1 MSSDETLQKDNVT
14 TEPEAQ
20 ETASSPEQEQP
31 TPTPPSDGQT
41 AESQSSAPNSE
52 APPAEVGATAEP
64 NAERQEEVPAE
75 PEPSQAVSETSAVE
89 QISEPYSPELS
100 QEPAAEPPAHAP
112 ETPSPAPA
120 SSGEPVSAIEQ
131 TPKPPA
137 PESSDPGSE
146 SASSEPAPAVSEPAA
161 ETPPAEPAPAESR
174 PRPQLNP
181 TVDPNAARPVPT
193 LDAGSSPP
201 PPAEEI
207 AAKSDAPLPPPPAH
221 VGPRSMPA
229 EIPKTADL
237 DADMEAQIAALQ
249 ASDEA
254 SGSQPVPA
262 PEQPAAESTDGAP
275 AAPPKEAP
283 PVPTSEE
290 ELEPGYRMPG
300 KVESISGDNVFLNVG
315 FRSPA
320 LVSLRQF
327 DPAKPPEVGQTY
339 QIIVDKFRPDEGLIH
354 ANLPRGKRKV
364 QGNWDAVAVGQVVDC
379 MVTKTNKGG
388 LEITV
393 SSIRGFL
400 PASQV
405 DMYYVPDLEKYVGEK
420 LTVKITE
427 ANKAKRNLIVS
438 RRAYLK
444 EEREAQA
451 QEIWSAL
458 EVGQAKKGVVK
469 TLKDYGA
476 FVDIGGVDGFLHIGE
491 ISWNR
496 IRHPSDVLSEGQ
508 EVDVQI
514 LSLDKD
520 RQRIGLGMRQLSQ
533 NPWDA
538 ATQKFAQGT
547 TVSGRVTRT
556 TDFGAF
562 VELEP
567 GVEGLVHISELDY
580 RRVNK
585 VTDVLNVGDEAE
597 LKVLDLDLGRKRISL
612 SLKALKDKPP
622 ELDKRKPDKKS
633 DEDLAPGGGE
643 GYDRKRKG
651 PLKGGTGG
659 DAPGGLFGNPGDFS
673 G

>member
-1 MSSDETLQKDNVT
+1 MSSDETLQKDHVT
-14 TEPEAQ
+14 TESEAQ

-31 TPTPPSDGQT
+31 T
-41 AESQSSAPNSE
+41 
-52 APPAEVGATAEP
+52 APPEREGHAAEGQSGGPNLEPQAEEVETP
-64 NAERQEEVPAE
+64 APAPEPQQQVPAE
-75 PEPSQAVSETSAVE
+75 TESSQSVSEPVSAVE
-89 QISEPYSPELS
+89 QSSQPYSPDGNPEPAS
-100 QEPAAEPPAHAP
+100 EPAIPAAETPEPPPPKPDEEPAAEQSPPQ
-112 ETPSPAPA
+112 E
-120 SSGEPVSAIEQ
+120 
-131 TPKPPA
+131 
-137 PESSDPGSE
+137 
-146 SASSEPAPAVSEPAA
+146 SEPSAPAA
-161 ETPPAEPAPAESR
+161 ETPPTQSDETASPPASQPAAEAAPSSETR
-174 PRPQLNP
+174 PRPQLNRNI
-181 TVDPNAARPVPT
+181 DPSIAKPVPT
-193 LDAGSSPP
+193 LDPGTSAPAADQSAPSSEAPAPPP
-201 PPAEEI
+201 PPAQT
-207 AAKSDAPLPPPPAH
+207 A
-221 VGPRSMPA
+221 PRSTPA

-237 DADMEAQIAALQ
+237 DADLEAQIAAAQ

-254 SGSQPVPA
+254 SKSQPVPV
-262 PEQPAAESTDGAP
+262 PEQPAEESTDGSP
-275 AAPPKEAP
+275 ALPKKEAP
-283 PVPTSEE
+283 PAPTSEE

-300 KVESISGDNVFLNVG
+300 KVESISGDDVFLNAG

-320 LVSLRQF
+320 VVSLRQF
-327 DPAKPPEVGQTY
+327 DPAKQPEVGQTY
-339 QIIVDKFRPDEGLIH
+339 QIVVDKYKPEEGLIVC
-354 ANLPRGKRKV
+354 NLPRGKRKI
-364 QGNWDAVAVGQVVDC
+364 QGNWDAVEVGQVVDC

-427 ANKAKRNLIVS
+427 ANRSKRNLIVS
-438 RRAYLK
+438 RRAYLQ

-451 QEIWSAL
+451 QEIWTAL

-469 TLKDYGA
+469 TIKDYGA

-496 IRHPSDVLSEGQ
+496 IRHPSDMISEGQ
-508 EVDVQI
+508 DVDVQI
-514 LSLDKD
+514 LSLDPE
-520 RQRIGLGMRQLSQ
+520 RQRIGLGMRQLAQ
-533 NPWDA
+533 NPWDT
-538 ATQKFAQGT
+538 ATQKYAQGS
-547 TVSGRVTRT
+547 TVQGRVTRT

-585 VTDVLNVGDEAE
+585 VTDVLNVGDETE

-622 ELDKRKPDKKS
+622 ELDKKRPEKKS

-673 G
+673 